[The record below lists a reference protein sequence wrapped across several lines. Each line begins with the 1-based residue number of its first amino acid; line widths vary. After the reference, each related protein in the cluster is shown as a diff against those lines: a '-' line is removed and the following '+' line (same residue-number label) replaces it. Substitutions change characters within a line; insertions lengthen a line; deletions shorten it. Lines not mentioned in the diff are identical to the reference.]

1 MEDIAF
7 FELEDEE
14 KKLLLDTLGF
24 EVNKKGV
31 IVEKES
37 KKPCLCPIT
46 DKMVHFEN
54 ASILPGSTT
63 IINTSPF
70 TLTEYF
76 SKFLEK
82 E

>member
-1 MEDIAF
+1 MGEITF
-7 FELEDEE
+7 FELNDEE

-24 EVNKKGV
+24 EVDKKGI

-46 DKMVHFEN
+46 DGQIYFEN